1 MPSSRMLGPG
11 KVRYAQS
18 MWMPP
23 WFGKSSP
30 EVEAALSR
38 VRIFST
44 LGRRDLRKLSSACLL
59 RHYDAGEAILEEGT
73 TGLGLFIITAGRV
86 EVFMAHEG
94 GRVPL
99 AVLGEGDV
107 LGEMALLDD
116 RPRSAS
122 AVALEATDCLL
133 LSRDRFRTLLKRRPR
148 IAWPIVPS
156 LVGRVRDLQSQ
167 LLDRAS
173 SRPSSD
179 GGSSPDAEP
188 PAAEPEP
195 VAAAPA
201 EVEPAS
207 AGDAG
212 SPAPH
217 LDEAADGG
225 RSEPDVLRAPYALM
239 MTGAVG
245 FGESIRVVEVFFR
258 TLDETS
264 GLSVGRPMGEVMRE
278 LPASVAT
285 AGNTSWDR
293 GRQLPS
299 KLLGT
304 FREHLEAD
312 WRDET

>member
-1 MPSSRMLGPG
+1 MPRW
-11 KVRYAQS
+11 RRR
-18 MWMPP
+18 
-23 WFGKSSP
+23 SSP

-44 LGRRDLRKLSSACLL
+44 LRRRDLRKLASACLL
-59 RHYDAGEAILEEGT
+59 RHYGAGEAILEEGT
-73 TGLGLFIITAGRV
+73 TGLGLFIIATGRV
-86 EVFMAHEG
+86 EVFMTHEG
-94 GRVPL
+94 GQIPL

-133 LSRDRFRTLLKRRPR
+133 LSRDHFRTLLKRRPR

-156 LVGRVRDLQSQ
+156 LVGRVRDLQAQ
-167 LLDRAS
+167 LLDRAPPRS
-173 SRPSSD
+173 ASD
-179 GGSSPDAEP
+179 AGSSLDAAP
-188 PAAEPEP
+188 AAAEPELAVSAALP
-195 VAAAPA
+195 EADVPGAEGAGAQEPSVA
-201 EVEPAS
+201 
-207 AGDAG
+207 
-212 SPAPH
+212 
-217 LDEAADGG
+217 EAANGG

-245 FGESIRVVEVFFR
+245 FGESIRVFEVFFR

-264 GLSVGRPMGEVMRE
+264 GLSGGRPMGEVMRE

-304 FREHLEAD
+304 FREHLKAD
-312 WRDET
+312 WRDKG